1 LTTALTP
8 QPDIVSCAC
17 HSRLTPQFGV
27 KLPNAQLLADEYAE
41 QGKFYV
47 IAPDLANDDWIDHGL
62 LKVSGYSL
70 LLSLTPL
77 HSIAPRKSDP
87 EPGMVEK
94 AAGTAK
100 VGAALGPWLVRHRE
114 GVTKPLV
121 EKVLEHVRADS
132 ATGKVRST
140 AGPPF

>member
-62 LKVSGYSL
+62 LKVSRWHAVFPVDAR
-70 LLSLTPL
+70 TE
-77 HSIAPRKSDP
+77 HC
-87 EPGMVEK
+87 
-94 AAGTAK
+94 AAK
-100 VGAALGPWLVRHRE
+100 
-114 GVTKPLV
+114 K
-121 EKVLEHVRADS
+121 
-132 ATGKVRST
+132 
-140 AGPPF
+140 